1 MGQFGHSRVEFHRDG
16 VPRPA
21 LGTIHVIFT
30 KPRSDVGV
38 SSSVMSTVRG
48 PNVEARDQAPKITR
62 VMATLTLV
70 FVKEDKEGTFQ
81 PHDDALVAT
90 IRISGYDVRR
100 VLLDQG
106 SETKIMYPDLY
117 KGLNLKPKD
126 LEMYDSPLMGF
137 DGRMVIPRGM
147 IRLPVQA
154 GEEEVQVS
162 FIIVEA
168 YSPYTAILAK
178 P

>member
-1 MGQFGHSRVEFHRDG
+1 M
-16 VPRPA
+16 
-21 LGTIHVIFT
+21 
-30 KPRSDVGV
+30 
-38 SSSVMSTVRG
+38 
-48 PNVEARDQAPKITR
+48 
-62 VMATLTLV
+62 
-70 FVKEDKEGTFQ
+70 
-81 PHDDALVAT
+81 AT

-100 VLLDQG
+100 VLLDRG

-154 GEEEVQVS
+154 GEEEVQVN